1 MKLKEKLQLHERIQT
16 VTISDGLAARQ
27 PKDFRKKCGSF
38 IGESTYAL
46 DRRNSSR
53 RTKGN
58 AKVTLSRAR
67 GNFPIAS
74 DNFGRAGTRI
84 ILFFLH
90 RGITLKH
97 RRLVLHV
104 FAIGNWLLSAV
115 EDHTV
120 LHFANS
126 PRDSAHLWHY
136 VDVPREKI
144 IQTGILIYEH
154 DHPIAHREHFGGKRF
169 RLMPLGKSSNYY
181 NFGSKSL
188 STHMRNNVSI
198 ICIARLAPNKNFFLI
213 TNNFHVCE

>member
-1 MKLKEKLQLHERIQT
+1 MNIQT
-16 VTISDGLAARQ
+16 VTYIFDGPAVDR

-97 RRLVLHV
+97 HRLVPHV

-120 LHFANS
+120 LHFVNS
-126 PRDSAHLWHY
+126 SRDSAYLWHY
-136 VDVPREKI
+136 AVWMCQERKL
-144 IQTGILIYEH
+144 QAGILIYEH
-154 DHPIAHREHFGGKRF
+154 AHPMAF
-169 RLMPLGKSSNYY
+169 
-181 NFGSKSL
+181 
-188 STHMRNNVSI
+188 
-198 ICIARLAPNKNFFLI
+198 
-213 TNNFHVCE
+213 

>member
-1 MKLKEKLQLHERIQT
+1 MQVRKRTH
-16 VTISDGLAARQ
+16 TITTSDGSGRSPR

-38 IGESTYAL
+38 IAESTYAL

-115 EDHTV
+115 EDRTV
-120 LHFANS
+120 PHFANS
-126 PRDSAHLWHY
+126 SRDSTRLWHHA
-136 VDVPREKI
+136 VRMCQERKL
-144 IQTGILIYEH
+144 QTGILIYE
-154 DHPIAHREHFGGKRF
+154 PWPSNRASRAFSRWTNGFVWCCPGNRF
-169 RLMPLGKSSNYY
+169 
-181 NFGSKSL
+181 
-188 STHMRNNVSI
+188 
-198 ICIARLAPNKNFFLI
+198 A
-213 TNNFHVCE
+213 

>member
-1 MKLKEKLQLHERIQT
+1 MKLKEKLQVLKRIHT
-16 VTISDGLAARQ
+16 TASDGPGRS

-104 FAIGNWLLSAV
+104 FAIGN
-115 EDHTV
+115 
-120 LHFANS
+120 
-126 PRDSAHLWHY
+126 
-136 VDVPREKI
+136 
-144 IQTGILIYEH
+144 
-154 DHPIAHREHFGGKRF
+154 
-169 RLMPLGKSSNYY
+169 
-181 NFGSKSL
+181 
-188 STHMRNNVSI
+188 
-198 ICIARLAPNKNFFLI
+198 
-213 TNNFHVCE
+213 